1 LLLLEEESNMDVYEK
16 VLQSSGSANGPRKM
30 NYEGKKL
37 GKYNAPVM
45 KRVGMYNM
53 QTKKRLGIYS

>member
-1 LLLLEEESNMDVYEK
+1 MDVYEK
-16 VLQSSGSANGPRKM
+16 VLQSSANGPRKM
-30 NYEGKKL
+30 NYSGKQL